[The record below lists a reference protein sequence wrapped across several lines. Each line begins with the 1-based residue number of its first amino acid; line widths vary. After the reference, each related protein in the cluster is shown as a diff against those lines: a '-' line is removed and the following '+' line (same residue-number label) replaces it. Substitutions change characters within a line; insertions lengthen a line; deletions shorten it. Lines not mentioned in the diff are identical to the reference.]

1 MAGCLRR
8 IGCLAVLLVGAVL
21 LYLNRDR
28 IPGMGA
34 VSDDAAPASAAP
46 GTTAA
51 AGDGVW
57 EPLTPA
63 GAERARKAVQSL
75 ARPSGPV
82 FVKLRPGEL
91 ASYVFDELAR
101 QLPASAEDVQAS
113 VKDGRVYVRA
123 TVRLSDIG
131 GTDALGPLAGM
142 LGDREP
148 LLIGGRFNV
157 VRPGLAQFRVEEA
170 RLRDF
175 GVPRAVLPRLIGRM
189 RKNPV
194 PEGVAADALPV
205 RVPEYIADVRVS
217 NGQIVLY
224 KTAPR

>member
-1 MAGCLRR
+1 
-8 IGCLAVLLVGAVL
+8 VLLVAAVL
-21 LYLNRDR
+21 LYTNRHL
-28 IPGMGA
+28 IPGMNA
-34 VSDDAAPASAAP
+34 VRDDAVRDDAGPAATGT

-63 GAERARKAVQSL
+63 GAERARRAVQSL
-75 ARPSGPV
+75 EKPSGPV

-113 VKDGRVYVRA
+113 VRDGRVYVRT

-131 GTDALGPLAGM
+131 GTEALGPLASM

-157 VRPGLAQFRVEEA
+157 IRPGLAQFRVEEA
-170 RLRDF
+170 KLRDF
-175 GVPRAVLPRLIGRM
+175 GVPRAVLPRLIGRI

-194 PEGVAADALPV
+194 PEGVAGDALPV
-205 RVPEYIADVRVS
+205 RVPESIADVRVS

-224 KTAPR
+224 KTAPQ

>member
-1 MAGCLRR
+1 MAGCLKK
-8 IGCLAVLLVGAVL
+8 IGCLAVLLVTAVL
-21 LYLNRDR
+21 LFLNRDL
-28 IPGMGA
+28 IPGLSTAPG
-34 VSDDAAPASAAP
+34 DDAPATAGP
-46 GTTAA
+46 GTAA
-51 AGDGVW
+51 ADGVW

-63 GAERARKAVQSL
+63 GAERARRAVQSL
-75 ARPSGPV
+75 DTPAGPA
-82 FVKLRPGEL
+82 FVKLRPGDL

-113 VKDGRVYVRA
+113 VRDGRVYVRT

-131 GTDALGPLAGM
+131 GDKALGPLASM

-148 LLIGGRFNV
+148 LQIGGRFNV

-175 GVPRAVLPRLIGRM
+175 GVPRAAIPRLIRQI
-189 RKNPV
+189 RKSPV
-194 PEGVAADALPV
+194 PEGIAADALPV
-205 RVPEYIADVRVS
+205 RVPESIADVRVS

-224 KTAPR
+224 KAAAP